1 MAKAKKTE
9 TKPAA
14 KGKKAA
20 APVAKKAI
28 AKKAPASK
36 TKAPAKAEAKAPT
49 KTPAKVTKPA
59 SAVKAALAA
68 SKAASAAKS
77 VAAKAVKKQPVAP
90 KKTAKSREGEKSLDL
105 CLILD
110 CTSSMGAWIE
120 RSKDTLH
127 EIIDHVISANSGVK
141 VRVSFVAYR
150 DIKDYQRFD
159 VLDFTDDINA
169 AKQRIQK

>member
-1 MAKAKKTE
+1 MANAKKTE
-9 TKPAA
+9 TNPDA

-20 APVAKKAI
+20 ASSVAKKAI

-36 TKAPAKAEAKAPT
+36 AKAPAKAPAKA
-49 KTPAKVTKPA
+49 AKPA
-59 SAVKAALAA
+59 SAVKAASTAV
-68 SKAASAAKS
+68 KAASAAKS

-150 DIKDYQRFD
+150 DIHDHERFD

-169 AKQRIQK
+169 AK